1 MTEDEI
7 REEVR
12 DLRERVDDLEHEQEA
27 LARVPEAVA
36 ELKGMVKTLRDV
48 VIKVGDGAARIEKA
62 SSMRTALQ
70 FAAVVI
76 VPILVALLGGY
87 FVIRAGV
94 PSGR

>member
-1 MTEDEI
+1 MTDDEI
-7 REEVR
+7 RREVH
-12 DLRERVDDLEHEQEA
+12 DLRERVSDLEDETDA
-27 LARVPEAVA
+27 LKRVPEAVA
-36 ELKGMVKTLRDV
+36 ELTGAVKVLKDLV
-48 VIKVGDGAARIEKA
+48 VKVDNGATRIERA
-62 SSMRTALQ
+62 SSMKTALQ